1 MSEINEQLRSLVIEI
16 AGLPPAFDGAA
27 NLYLD
32 LGVPSMK
39 AMQLLMELEER
50 FGVSVPDEDFV
61 DAASLDALTA
71 LMKRLTS
78 AKGGAGV

>member
-1 MSEINEQLRSLVIEI
+1 MSEMKEQLRNLI
-16 AGLPPAFDGAA
+16 AGIGGLAPDFDGAA

-50 FGVSVPDEDFV
+50 FGVSVPDEEFV
-61 DAASLDALTA
+61 DAVSLDALA
-71 LMKRLTS
+71 GLMQHLVETR
-78 AKGGAGV
+78 GGAGS